1 MRRLSFQSSVLLV
14 LASLLYSALSNA
26 EQSHSNYQGLW
37 VGMVT
42 IHAVSEPIAES
53 TTPMPTA
60 TAFQFP
66 LLLHI
71 DGQGR
76 SHLLKQVVMLW
87 QGDQATV
94 AQNERGHH
102 LLLTDPALLQRYAN
116 LPGRRLSS
124 AAIDYPGH
132 QLPLK
137 GTVFFDTMLSGTIA
151 LNPDLPTHPFRH
163 RYHPDHNDPEEIY
176 PIQRHIQLRF
186 TQPQQTSTLSGD
198 YSETISGLH
207 QHDIVVAGN
216 FALQKIS
223 NNAELNR

>member
-1 MRRLSFQSSVLLV
+1 MTRLVRPSILLI
-14 LASLLYSALSNA
+14 LTSLLYTALSNA
-26 EQSHSNYQGLW
+26 EPSHSDYQGLW

-42 IHAVSEPIAES
+42 VHAVSEPTAES
-53 TTPMPTA
+53 ATPTPTA
-60 TAFQFP
+60 TVFQFP

-71 DGQGR
+71 DAQGHA
-76 SHLLKQVVMLW
+76 HLLKQVVMLW
-87 QGDQATV
+87 QGNQVTVDQS
-94 AQNERGHH
+94 ERGPH
-102 LLLTDPALLQRYAN
+102 LLLTDPALLQRYAD

-132 QLPLK
+132 QLPLQ
-137 GTVFFDTMLSGTIA
+137 GVAFSDQILSGTIA

-176 PIQRHIQLRF
+176 PVQRHIQLHF
-186 TQPQQTSTLSGD
+186 TQPQQTSTFSGD

-207 QHDIVVAGN
+207 QQDIVVAGN

-223 NNAELNR
+223 NNAKLNR